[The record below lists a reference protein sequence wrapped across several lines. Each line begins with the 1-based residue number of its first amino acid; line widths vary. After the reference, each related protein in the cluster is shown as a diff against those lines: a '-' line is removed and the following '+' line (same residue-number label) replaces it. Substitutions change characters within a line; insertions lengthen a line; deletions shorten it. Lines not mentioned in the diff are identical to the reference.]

1 MIMVTRGRC
10 MMSKNIALLSIGAA
24 LLWSLFLFDASHAAQ
39 IDRKQASQNLMTAE
53 MNRTANA
60 PTIQVSNTPTPCTE
74 DEIRN
79 LEAPCQK
86 QSLPG
91 SRGKALDRI
100 LYTIAAITVTLV
112 ITLVALVLWVLMSR
126 RIQMQPFVKGT
137 H

>member
-1 MIMVTRGRC
+1 MK
-10 MMSKNIALLSIGAA
+10 SPEAA
-24 LLWSLFLFDASHAAQ
+24 
-39 IDRKQASQNLMTAE
+39 
-53 MNRTANA
+53 
-60 PTIQVSNTPTPCTE
+60 
-74 DEIRN
+74 
-79 LEAPCQK
+79 CQK
-86 QSLPG
+86 QTLPG

>member
-1 MIMVTRGRC
+1 
-10 MMSKNIALLSIGAA
+10 MSKSIALLSISAA
-24 LLWSLFLFDASHAAQ
+24 LLCSLFLFDVGHAVQ
-39 IDRKQASQNLMTAE
+39 IDRKQASRNLITVE
-53 MNRTANA
+53 MNGSVNT
-60 PTIQVSNTPTPCTE
+60 PTTQVSNTPTPCTE
-74 DEIRN
+74 DEMRDP
-79 LEAPCQK
+79 EAPCQK